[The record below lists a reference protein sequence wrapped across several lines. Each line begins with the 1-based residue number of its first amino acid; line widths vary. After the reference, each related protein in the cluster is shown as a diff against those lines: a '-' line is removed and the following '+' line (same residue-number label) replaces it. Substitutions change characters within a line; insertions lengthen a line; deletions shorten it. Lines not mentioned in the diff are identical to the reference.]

1 MYFLFSGSKLQ
12 KDDTSSK
19 CLIKNILER
28 LWLQFSVH
36 SCSIGFQYAKWYY
49 FTRQWYFDIPKIS
62 LFIMNFAAIIITN
75 QYIMANNDNN
85 LEQKGCLYICTP
97 TLETL
102 VLPCI
107 NVKDAE
113 HASGIE
119 YSNFLKA
126 CKLEK
131 DIRLSTYR
139 KCAAGL
145 GMDVL
150 IVHLP
155 HDIVRKL
162 VKSKPHARNRYET
175 IEQDE
180 IIEIFRESMLGGMR
194 IDELLTE
201 FITHLTKHEKDHL
214 MRPFLMAIVELCQ
227 KLIDED
233 GKQ

>member
-162 VKSKPHARNRYET
+162 INSKPHARNRYET

-227 KLIDED
+227 KLIDEE

>member
-1 MYFLFSGSKLQ
+1 
-12 KDDTSSK
+12 
-19 CLIKNILER
+19 
-28 LWLQFSVH
+28 
-36 SCSIGFQYAKWYY
+36 
-49 FTRQWYFDIPKIS
+49 
-62 LFIMNFAAIIITN
+62 MNFAAIIITN
-75 QYIMANNDNN
+75 QYIMANNDND
-85 LEQKGCLYICTP
+85 LEQKGHLYISTP

-102 VLPCI
+102 VLSCI
-107 NVKDAE
+107 NVKEAA
-113 HASGIE
+113 HTSGIE

-139 KCAAGL
+139 RCAAGL

-150 IVHLP
+150 IIHLP
-155 HDIVRKL
+155 HNIVRKL
-162 VKSKPHARNRYET
+162 VKPRPHVRNRYET

-180 IIEIFRESMLGGMR
+180 IIEIFGESMLGGGMR

-201 FITHLTKHEKDHL
+201 FINHLTKHEKDHL

-227 KLIDED
+227 KLLKED

>member
-162 VKSKPHARNRYET
+162 INSKPHARNRYET

>member
-1 MYFLFSGSKLQ
+1 M
-12 KDDTSSK
+12 
-19 CLIKNILER
+19 
-28 LWLQFSVH
+28 H
-36 SCSIGFQYAKWYY
+36 SCSIGFQHAKWYY
-49 FTRQWYFDIPKIS
+49 FTRQWYFDIPQIS

-75 QYIMANNDNN
+75 QYFMANNDNN
-85 LEQKGCLYICTP
+85 LEQKGCLYISTP

-102 VLPCI
+102 VLSCI
-107 NVKDAE
+107 NVKDAA

-131 DIRLSTYR
+131 NIRLSTYR

-162 VKSKPHARNRYET
+162 VKSKPHVRNRYET

-180 IIEIFRESMLGGMR
+180 VIEIFRESMLGGGMR

-201 FITHLTKHEKDHL
+201 FINHLTKHEKDHL
-214 MRPFLMAIVELCQ
+214 MRPFLMAIIELCQ

>member
-1 MYFLFSGSKLQ
+1 MYFLFSGSNLQ

-62 LFIMNFAAIIITN
+62 LFIINFAAIIITN

-162 VKSKPHARNRYET
+162 INSKPHARNRYET